1 LECVARPK
9 STELSERNDVIFEMA
24 AQGYSQRKIAS
35 TMGISPARV
44 SQVLTEAR
52 QAIDPDSARARLGEI
67 LDELLEE
74 AMKLAHGPG
83 KRVITPSGKP
93 AYELDPDNISARGE
107 PRPDLDRPVYDEYA
121 KLEAIRQINDIT
133 RNYANTFG
141 LVIKPKEKVED
152 ALLVEV
158 MTHLERLQSEN
169 REMSARLEQYEA
181 IEGEIVGLPG
191 LSRAESGHDGIL
203 PGFAQALLAG
213 FMHAG
218 FAPGEAMTDLAL
230 PLRHLTHPCKSV

>member
-1 LECVARPK
+1 MARPK
-9 STELSERNDVIFEMA
+9 STELAERNDTILEMA

-52 QAIDPDSARARLGEI
+52 QAIDPDAARARLGEI

-93 AYELDPDNISARGE
+93 AYELDPQNLSPRGDA
-107 PRPDLDRPVYDEYA
+107 RPDLDRPVFDEYA
-121 KLEAIRQINDIT
+121 KLEAIRQISDIS
-133 RNYANTFG
+133 RNYAHIFG
-141 LVIKPKEKVED
+141 LNIKPKEKAED

-158 MTHLERLQSEN
+158 MTHLEHLQSAN
-169 REMSARLEQYEA
+169 RELSARLEQYEGPV
-181 IEGEIVGLPG
+181 EGEIVP
-191 LSRAESGHDGIL
+191 
-203 PGFAQALLAG
+203 
-213 FMHAG
+213 
-218 FAPGEAMTDLAL
+218 
-230 PLRHLTHPCKSV
+230 